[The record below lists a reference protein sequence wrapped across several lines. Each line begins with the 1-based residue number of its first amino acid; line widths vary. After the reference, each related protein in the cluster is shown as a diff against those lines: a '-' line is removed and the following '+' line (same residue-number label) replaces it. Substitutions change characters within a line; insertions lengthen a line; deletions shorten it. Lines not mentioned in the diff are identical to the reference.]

1 MPEEDPRFE
10 DGPLTDGHEGFPSG
24 ASPIM
29 AEELWCAALWEEN
42 AAR

>member
-10 DGPLTDGHEGFPSG
+10 DGPLTDGHEEYPSG
-24 ASPIM
+24 ARSI